1 MGEFELLLLAFFSL
15 AAAVVS
21 TLAGMGGGVVLLAST
36 TLILPI
42 SVVVPLNGVLML
54 GAQASRLWH
63 FREHL
68 DWPITRAFMIGS
80 LVGALVGAQAFSFLS
95 EQTLTLVLGCML
107 LAVVWCP
114 PIKVSISLP
123 QPFIWVGAVHT
134 WLSTITGL
142 GGLMQGIM
150 LRSQLTRH
158 AVIATIAGSLLMMSV
173 FKTIG
178 FIWVGFDYS
187 PYLLAIAVAIAFGF
201 AGTWLGKLWLTLV
214 SEAHFRQLMQWLL
227 TAFALRLLWLSWVS
241 FSS

>member
-1 MGEFELLLLAFFSL
+1 MSEFELLLLAFFSL
-15 AAAVVS
+15 VAAVVS
-21 TLAGMGGGVVLLAST
+21 TLAGMGGGVVLLACT

-42 SVVVPLNGVLML
+42 SVVVPLNGVFML
-54 GAQASRLWH
+54 GGQLSRLWH
-63 FREHL
+63 FRAHL

-107 LAVVWCP
+107 LVVVWCP

-187 PYLLAIAVAIAFGF
+187 PYFLAIAVAIAFGF